1 MDVLSIYRDLLGL
14 IDGTLFLLAAAL
26 FFLGLFFAPIV
37 VKKQIRPLLW
47 YPLWIWKVI
56 KRYAE
61 PVTPFFR
68 LWALI
73 FSLNALSLF
82 CNLVS
87 GLSIMLPFLFS
98 FLLGVHIAVICLKEL
113 GRLGLFSLIL
123 NPVSL
128 LELPAAWISLS
139 LGMSLGRQ
147 LYLNGYANVLS
158 LFRNGLMVYLFIVLP
173 LLVLSGLIEVALI
186 KALGNGAMTSSGLSG
201 ESRQE

>member
-1 MDVLSIYRDLLGL
+1 MHILSIYRNLLGR
-14 IDGTLFLLAAAL
+14 IDGSLFLLAAAL
-26 FFLGLFFAPIV
+26 FFLGIFFAPIV

-56 KRYAE
+56 KRYAD

-87 GLSIMLPFLFS
+87 GLSIMLPPLFS
-98 FLLGVHIAVICLKEL
+98 FLLGLHIAVICLKEL
-113 GRLGLFSLIL
+113 GRLGLFPLIL

-139 LGMSLGRQ
+139 LGMGLGRQ
-147 LYLNGYANVLS
+147 LYLNGYANVLY
-158 LFRNGLMVYLFIVLP
+158 LFRNELMVYLFIVLP
-173 LLVLSGLIEVALI
+173 LLALSGLIEVALI
-186 KALGNGAMTSSGLSG
+186 KALGNRAMTSSGLSG

>member
-1 MDVLSIYRDLLGL
+1 MHILSIYRNLLGR
-14 IDGTLFLLAAAL
+14 IDGSLFLLAAAL
-26 FFLGLFFAPIV
+26 FFLGIFFAPIV
-37 VKKQIRPLLW
+37 FKKQIRPLLW

-56 KRYAE
+56 KQYAD
-61 PVTPFFR
+61 PVTPFFS

-87 GLSIMLPFLFS
+87 GLSIMLPPFFS
-98 FLLGVHIAVICLKEL
+98 FLLGLHIAVICLKEL
-113 GRLGLFSLIL
+113 GSLGLFPLIL

-147 LYLNGYANVLS
+147 LYLNGYANVLY

-173 LLVLSGLIEVALI
+173 LLALSGFIEVSLI
-186 KALGNGAMTSSGLSG
+186 KALGNGAMTGSGFGG